1 MDSKKLPITL
11 YLYNQ
16 PISERISNLLESYNE
31 LFEKVEVIDTNLLV
45 MAGDD
50 KTSHWNYL
58 ACHSETPWVLFLD
71 NNEYFESLASFK
83 ALQLLF
89 VIYFCAFY
97 TL

>member
-31 LFEKVEVIDTNLLV
+31 LFEKVEVIDTNSLV
-45 MAGDD
+45 VAGND

-58 ACHSETPWVLFLD
+58 ACNSETPWVLFLD
-71 NNEYFESLASFK
+71 NNEIFESLDLSF
-83 ALQLLF
+83 LHQ
-89 VIYFCAFY
+89 IDQNTWCSCIRN
-97 TL
+97 

>member
-31 LFEKVEVIDTNLLV
+31 LFEKVEVIDTNSLV
-45 MAGDD
+45 MAGND

-58 ACHSETPWVLFLD
+58 AYNSETPWVLFLD
-71 NNEYFESLASFK
+71 DNENFESLDLSF
-83 ALQLLF
+83 LHQ
-89 VIYFCAFY
+89 IDQN
-97 TL
+97 